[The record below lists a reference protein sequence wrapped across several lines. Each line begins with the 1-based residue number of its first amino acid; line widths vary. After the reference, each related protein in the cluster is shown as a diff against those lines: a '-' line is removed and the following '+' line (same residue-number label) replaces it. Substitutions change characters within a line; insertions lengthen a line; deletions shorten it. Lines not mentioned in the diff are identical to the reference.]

1 MRRSHRKVIF
11 AAAIAVTAAAVVKE
25 LRTPRERRT
34 WHGKVAGAV
43 PYDFRKP
50 TASRLRRRW
59 WNADAPILTPRAF
72 GVGWDVNFGRAVS
85 ELRRA
90 VAQV

>member
-1 MRRSHRKVIF
+1 MRRSHRKLIV

-25 LRTPRERRT
+25 LRTPREQRT

-50 TASRLRRRW
+50 TPSRLRERL
-59 WNADAPILTPRAF
+59 WNSDAPILTPRAF
-72 GVGWDVNFGRAVS
+72 GVGWDVNFGRAAS

-90 VAQV
+90 VAQG